1 MKIEERVKDSN
12 KHLNGVGIIL
22 VDAQESL
29 LSGINK
35 KDDLIDALLLL
46 IQSTKILDV
55 PLVITEQVPDK
66 LGGTSAILS
75 AHLSDNNRIAKSTF
89 SIFGSD
95 EFVSQINEININH
108 LILSGIETSICIYLS
123 AIDALKAGYDVTILS
138 DCVGAR
144 RAEDESVVIKKLESS
159 GCHII
164 PLESFLY
171 GYLGTAEHPKFRPIS
186 KLVRDRVSNRQ
197 DYSQ

>member
-1 MKIEERVKDSN
+1 MKIEERIKDSK

-22 VDAQESL
+22 IDAQESL
-29 LSGINK
+29 ISGINN

-46 IQSTKILDV
+46 IQSIKILKI
-55 PLVITEQVPDK
+55 PLIITEQVPEK
-66 LGGTSAILS
+66 LGDTSEILS
-75 AHLSDNNRIAKSTF
+75 THLSDHNRIPKATF

-95 EFVSQINEININH
+95 QFTNQLNELNINH
-108 LILSGIETSICIYLS
+108 LILTGIETSICIYLS

-144 RAEDESVVIKKLESS
+144 RTEDGSVALKKLESS

-171 GYLGTAEHPKFRPIS
+171 GYLGTAEHPDFRVIS
-186 KLVRDRVSNRQ
+186 KLVRNRVNEH
-197 DYSQ
+197 